1 MIFFVDNNGKI
12 INSQPETVYQGAAD
26 TNNIYL
32 IAPFAANLSFAVAFK
47 LPNGVYTERYL
58 MTQGGQLEDI
68 EYSPT
73 QNIFALWKMSV
84 PSNITQYFGTVKAQF
99 YAYATNG
106 AITAT
111 SATSFVVSQGVPEEL
126 PATPSQDIYN
136 QILTALSQIQSQL
149 NNGTFAARAIYWWI
163 DTFTYGMNEITF
175 YPLGEYGALI
185 RSVATNNEGNAPYDD
200 EGNLNSAYWQELV
213 DFNKALNAI
222 EEAAKSAAEA
232 AQSATESA
240 QSAAQSAESASA
252 AAASEQNAAQSAQN
266 AATSESNAAQSA
278 EDAEQSAQDAA
289 QSAQQAESSATDAAQ
304 SAVDA
309 AESAQEVIDYLG
321 KTTVF
326 VTELPEVGDPNLLY
340 FVTGDSDN
348 LFSIYTYKDGEWKLM
363 GESNLVINDT
373 NTYLSALSASS
384 WQSNRQTVSLTGL
397 TPDDSV
403 IVTPGNGYADEYIQ
417 YGISPVE
424 IINGGIIFSC
434 TSLPPVS
441 IALVIEVTKEQTI
454 PTATGYYTK
463 PQTDSLI
470 NAEKSAREAADT
482 NLQNNIT
489 AEATAR
495 QQADESL
502 QSAIT
507 AEASARQSADSTLQ
521 QNITAEAQARTAAD
535 TALGDRIDDL
545 VDGTTAAGKAVAD
558 GNGNNIVDT
567 YATQSIVNNGLAQKQ
582 DITDN
587 SLDTTSKTVVGA
599 INENKA
605 AIDGLRND
613 MVATDHFKGF
623 AATAADVQKISGD
636 LNDYVYCIATG
647 TIWTYGAD
655 GWADSGEAYPSDAT
669 PLGTTTPLMDGTGA
683 AGSSSSAARADH
695 VHPTDTSRASAS
707 ALQSEVS
714 ARQQADQT
722 LQSSIS
728 AEATARQSADQT
740 LQTNITNE
748 ATARANADTALG
760 NRIDELVNG
769 TTAVANATNAV
780 SAQSAATAT
789 NATNA
794 ENAVNA
800 TNAQAAATAQ
810 TADTATT
817 AEKVA
822 HKLTIITGDT
832 TVEFDGSSDQS
843 VQIEIGDSNDPNAV
857 HFTQQT
863 LTAEQQAQARTNI
876 SSASESAL
884 TAETNARTSADTA
897 LGNRVDNVIS
907 GATPVA
913 QATNSTNAT
922 NAANDSGGNN
932 ITSFYAH
939 NLTFTMDSSTYVLT
953 ATLLNGAGEALA
965 TQSVD
970 LPLESVVV
978 SGEYDSDTKEVVL
991 TLRGGSEVRFSVADL
1006 VDGLAS
1012 QSALNAVING
1022 TTPVAKAT
1030 SATTADKVA
1039 NALTINGEKY
1049 DGSQAVNIEVGS
1061 DLFLHCIRVIQ
1072 NNSTNDYI
1080 RIYFTFYS
1088 NRSEPFTTVE
1098 EFVSYMN
1105 NKAPLSYFPCSGQAA
1120 TRSDNAGAIYYIVFT
1135 TYSSYPAIRVYWFDL
1150 NDTTGMGDSI
1160 SRYLEYPYDGATIS
1174 DTVISTKDL

>member
-47 LPNGVYTERYL
+47 LPNGVYTERYM

-185 RSVATNNEGNAPYDD
+185 RSVAENNTGNAPYD
-200 EGNLNSAYWQELV
+200 ENGNLNSEYWQELV

-222 EEAAKSAAEA
+222 EEAAQSAAEA

-240 QSAAQSAESASA
+240 QSAAESAESASA

-266 AATSESNAAQSA
+266 SATSESNAAQSA

-340 FVTGDSDN
+340 FVTGESDN
-348 LFSIYTYKDGEWKLM
+348 LFSIYIYEDGEWKLM

-424 IINGGIIFSC
+424 IVNGGIVFSC

-470 NAEKSAREAADT
+470 NAEAAAREAADT

-507 AEASARQSADSTLQ
+507 AEASARQSADNTLQ
-521 QNITAEAQARTAAD
+521 QNINAEVQARTAAD

-558 GNGNNIVDT
+558 ENGNSIVET
-567 YATQSIVNNGLAQKQ
+567 YATQSTVNNGLAQKQ
-582 DITDN
+582 DITDD

-623 AATAADVQKISGD
+623 AATAADVQKINGD

-647 TIWTYGAD
+647 TIWTYGAS
-655 GWADSGEAYPSDAT
+655 GWTDSGQAYPSDAT

-683 AGSSSSAARADH
+683 AGSSSSAARSDH

-728 AEATARQSADQT
+728 AEASARQSADQT

-760 NRIDELVNG
+760 NRIDELVDG
-769 TTAVANATNAV
+769 TTAVKNATNAV
-780 SAQSAATAT
+780 SAQSAASAT
-789 NATNA
+789 NAVNA

-800 TNAQAAATAQ
+800 TNAQNAATAQ
-810 TADTATT
+810 TATT
-817 AEKVA
+817 AATAQKVA
-822 HKLTIITGDT
+822 HKLVITSGDS
-832 TVEFDGSSDQS
+832 TVEYDGSSDQTI
-843 VQIEIGDSNDPNAV
+843 VIELGDDNDPNAV

-863 LTAEQQAQARTNI
+863 LSAEQQAQARTNI
-876 SSASESAL
+876 GAAAESAL

-897 LGNRVDNVIS
+897 LGNRIDNVIS

-913 QATNSTNAT
+913 QATNATNAT
-922 NAANDSGGNN
+922 NDAGGND
-932 ITSFYAH
+932 IASFYAH
-939 NLTFTMDSSTYVLT
+939 NLTFTMNSSTFVLT
-953 ATLLNGAGEALA
+953 ATLTNGAGETLA

-970 LPLESVVV
+970 LPLETVVV
-978 SGEYDSDTKEVVL
+978 SGEYDESTKEVVL
-991 TLRGGSEVRFSVADL
+991 TLQGGSEVRFSVADL

-1012 QSALNAVING
+1012 QTALDAEISAREAADQALQSAIDSKVRLLSG
-1022 TTPVAKAT
+1022 TLSASAWSSNSQTVALENLGT
-1030 SATTADKVA
+1030 SDSVKIYPQDGYSAAFVNSGIKTTQITD
-1039 NALTINGEKY
+1039 TG
-1049 DGSQAVNIEVGS
+1049 
-1061 DLFLHCIRVIQ
+1061 
-1072 NNSTNDYI
+1072 
-1080 RIYFTFYS
+1080 
-1088 NRSEPFTTVE
+1088 
-1098 EFVSYMN
+1098 
-1105 NKAPLSYFPCSGQAA
+1105 
-1120 TRSDNAGAIYYIVFT
+1120 IVFT
-1135 TYSSYPAIRVYWFDL
+1135 CESVPASNIMFYA
-1150 NDTTGMGDSI
+1150 
-1160 SRYLEYPYDGATIS
+1160 E
-1174 DTVISTKDL
+1174 VIKA

>member
-99 YAYATNG
+99 YAYATDG

-175 YPLGEYGALI
+175 YPIGEYGALV
-185 RSVATNNEGNAPYDD
+185 RSVVANNTGHAPYDD
-200 EGNLNSAYWQELV
+200 EGNLNSEYWQELV

-340 FVTGDSDN
+340 FVTGESDN
-348 LFSIYTYKDGEWKLM
+348 LFSIYTYEDGEWKLM
-363 GESNLVINDT
+363 GKSNLVINNT

-384 WQSNRQTVSLTGL
+384 WQGNRQTVQLAGL
-397 TPDDSV
+397 TSDDSV
-403 IVTPGNGYADEYIQ
+403 TVTPGNGYADEYIQ
-417 YGISPVE
+417 YGISPVQ
-424 IINGGIIFSC
+424 ITAGGIIFSC
-434 TSLPPVS
+434 TSVPPVS

-545 VDGTTAAGKAVAD
+545 VDGTTAAGKAIAD

-613 MVATDHFKGF
+613 MTATDHFKGF

-647 TIWTYGAD
+647 TIWTYGAN

-683 AGSSSSAARADH
+683 AGSSSSAARSDH
-695 VHPTDTSRASAS
+695 VHPTDTSRAAAS
-707 ALQSEVS
+707 ALQSEIS

-728 AEATARQSADQT
+728 SEATARQSADQT

-810 TADTATT
+810 TAATATT

-884 TAETNARTSADTA
+884 TAETTAREAADNALREQIDNIGSSTIVKTAAEWASDNTVLEAGQFGYDSTGKITKIGDGVTLWNDLPLFVISDLSFSKLSWDLIANLSESGNASHYFSVGDEKTIELLTGEEITLVILGFNHDDLTNGGKAGMTIGMKNLLATTYPMNSQGTNVGGWNSSAMRTVTMPMLLSQLPTDLQNVIKQVNKKGKINNSGGITTSADKLWLLAIVEVSGETGINSVEGEQYEYWKTVKDGTIDVDRRKYTDNGFGNPGSWWLRTPDYSTA
-897 LGNRVDNVIS
+897 SSFHIY
-907 GATPVA
+907 
-913 QATNSTNAT
+913 
-922 NAANDSGGNN
+922 DSGGDLGTAGASTK
-932 ITSFYAH
+932 IFYTSFA
-939 NLTFTMDSSTYVLT
+939 F
-953 ATLLNGAGEALA
+953 
-965 TQSVD
+965 
-970 LPLESVVV
+970 
-978 SGEYDSDTKEVVL
+978 
-991 TLRGGSEVRFSVADL
+991 
-1006 VDGLAS
+1006 
-1012 QSALNAVING
+1012 
-1022 TTPVAKAT
+1022 
-1030 SATTADKVA
+1030 
-1039 NALTINGEKY
+1039 
-1049 DGSQAVNIEVGS
+1049 
-1061 DLFLHCIRVIQ
+1061 CI
-1072 NNSTNDYI
+1072 
-1080 RIYFTFYS
+1080 
-1088 NRSEPFTTVE
+1088 
-1098 EFVSYMN
+1098 
-1105 NKAPLSYFPCSGQAA
+1105 
-1120 TRSDNAGAIYYIVFT
+1120 
-1135 TYSSYPAIRVYWFDL
+1135 
-1150 NDTTGMGDSI
+1150 
-1160 SRYLEYPYDGATIS
+1160 
-1174 DTVISTKDL
+1174 